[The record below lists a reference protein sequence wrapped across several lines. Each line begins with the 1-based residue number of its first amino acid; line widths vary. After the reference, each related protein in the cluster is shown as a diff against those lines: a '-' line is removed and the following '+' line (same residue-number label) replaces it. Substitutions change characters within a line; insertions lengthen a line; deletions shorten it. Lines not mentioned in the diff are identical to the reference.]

1 MSEQLITLVIAL
13 REAQK
18 ADENKRTRATVAER
32 EKYETRIDNYISNY
46 FADKVQLSLWTR
58 SVKSSE
64 TAGAYNVGNEIEEE
78 NESGA

>member
-64 TAGAYNVGNEIEEE
+64 EPGVYNLTDETKEKNEG
-78 NESGA
+78 SA